1 MALGL
6 HGLVHDGWSMSDL
19 LSPLCT
25 CPSLSLPSSLPPS
38 LALSLSLS
46 VSLSLSL
53 CSASLVCV
61 CMSVHA
67 RVFAPVCTSAIVVV
81 LDIALLSA
89 CVLWLDTCILRLSLC
104 YHYAES
110 FRFGHLA
117 ADSPCA

>member
-25 CPSLSLPSSLPPS
+25 CP
-38 LALSLSLS
+38 
-46 VSLSLSL
+46 SLSL